1 MKAEIMHNNHKIK
14 YYCEIIER
22 TLLHS
27 TLDLRSNYLTERIYF
42 EDVVTTFWA
51 NNMLHAP

>member
-14 YYCEIIER
+14 YYWEIFER
-22 TLLHS
+22 TPLHS
-27 TLDLRSNYLTERIYF
+27 TLDLRLNYLPERIYF

-51 NNMLHAP
+51 NNMLYPP